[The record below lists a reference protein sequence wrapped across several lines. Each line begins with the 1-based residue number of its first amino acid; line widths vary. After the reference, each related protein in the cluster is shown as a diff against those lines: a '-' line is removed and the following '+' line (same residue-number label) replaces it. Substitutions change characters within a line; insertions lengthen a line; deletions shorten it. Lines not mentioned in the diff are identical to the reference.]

1 VAVFVVMIGVV
12 VVVVVVVAVCWSLEP
27 KSPQLTV
34 VVLLT
39 GFFSWSGE
47 FAPTQLPFAC
57 DVGFTSFILSP
68 LASFK
73 LGFDDER
80 ERDILALG
88 LEKGDLLLFFFKME
102 ENEEGLELGGGGLEM
117 KTEGE
122 KDEEEK
128 VEEEREEED
137 GESGDCGEERVWG
150 EYGDRDRGDDRDCG
164 DRGDDRD
171 CGDRGENEI
180 GECGDCGEGDE
191 GDEGGD
197 EKR

>member
-1 VAVFVVMIGVV
+1 MREIPTRFPTNTSMRRRLRTNFTNITNWTKRYFFAFKNGTGWCKSGS
-12 VVVVVVVAVCWSLEP
+12 VCCYDRGCCCCCCCGCCLLSLEP

-88 LEKGDLLLFFFKME
+88 LEKGDLLLFSL
-102 ENEEGLELGGGGLEM
+102 NGGE
-117 KTEGE
+117 
-122 KDEEEK
+122 
-128 VEEEREEED
+128 
-137 GESGDCGEERVWG
+137 
-150 EYGDRDRGDDRDCG
+150 
-164 DRGDDRD
+164 
-171 CGDRGENEI
+171 
-180 GECGDCGEGDE
+180 
-191 GDEGGD
+191 
-197 EKR
+197 